1 MMRRTSPSLFPLLL
15 LIAATDLAEARAKE
29 EALKSLTK
37 HKCNAMNGEL
47 RESKAHLEAAIR
59 GQRQKLIGAREQATD
74 VRANNNSRES
84 TASPRRPPLVC
95 TTCTSYSPRRP

>member
-37 HKCNAMNGEL
+37 HKVNAMNGEL

-59 GQRQKLIGAREQATD
+59 GQRQKLIGAR
-74 VRANNNSRES
+74 V
-84 TASPRRPPLVC
+84 RRPMSAP
-95 TTCTSYSPRRP
+95 TTTQGNLQGDHH

>member
-37 HKCNAMNGEL
+37 HKVNAMKGEL
-47 RESKAHLEAAIR
+47 RESKARLEAAIR
-59 GQRQKLIGAREQATD
+59 GQRQ
-74 VRANNNSRES
+74 S
-84 TASPRRPPLVC
+84 
-95 TTCTSYSPRRP
+95 